1 MQLNWE
7 KCVFGVTELEFLG
20 HKISK
25 TGITPSEAK
34 VEALKS
40 FRKPENSNEVRSF
53 LGLANYL
60 NRFIPSLATIDAP
73 LRDLTR
79 KGTSFEWM
87 EKHEIAFSEIKAALA
102 KSTTLGFFNRTDR
115 TLVMADAS
123 PIGLGALLIQV
134 DRSGKHRVISFASKS
149 LTDTE
154 KRYCHTEKEALSLV
168 WSVEKFYIYLYGMQF
183 EILTDCKALIYLFTP
198 RSRPCARIER
208 WVLRLQGF
216 DYSITYIPGDQ
227 NQADVLSRLSTLKA
241 VPFDQ
246 LEEIMIRDIVDFA
259 ANVIA
264 VPWGDLVEASQTDP
278 EIQLV
283 LEHLRQDQR
292 QDLPIEFRVFSNELC
307 QVGEILLRGDRIV
320 VPEILRRRV
329 LEIAHEGHLGI
340 SMMKSSLR
348 SAVWWPKLDRDV
360 ESFVKKCRGCTLVS
374 APEAPEPMKRK
385 QMPAGP
391 WQEIAVDFLGP
402 LPDGQWLFVVVD
414 YYSRFVEVVEMSNIT
429 AQDTIRELST
439 IFGRFGIPR
448 TMRADNGPQL
458 SGECRELRQFCQELN
473 IELVNTTPYW
483 PQANGEVERQNR
495 SILKRLR
502 IAQELGKD
510 WRMELRKFLLAYHST
525 NHSITGK
532 SPSELMFGRRIRNKL
547 PSIPQFVEEEQVRD
561 RDKIIKEKGK
571 EYSDKHRN
579 AHGSSIKEGD
589 NVYVK
594 RVRKDHKLLADYSPE
609 LFTVVKRLGSEVTV
623 KSLETGKEYK
633 RNVSHL
639 KKADIESEEANT
651 HQTDSEDERS
661 EHHTETLAYGPGS
674 SKETSTVDEQDRARA
689 TDSSEDILD
698 QPLGKRKRLEPKKFQ
713 DYVPF

>member
-20 HKISK
+20 HKITQ
-25 TGITPSEAK
+25 TGIKPSEAK
-34 VEALKS
+34 VAALKA

-60 NRFIPSLATIDAP
+60 NRFLPSLATIDAP

-79 KGTSFEWM
+79 KGTSFEWL
-87 EKHEIAFSEIKAALA
+87 EKHETAFGEIKAALS
-102 KSTTLGFFNRTDR
+102 KSTTLGFFNREDR

-134 DRSGKHRVISFASKS
+134 DRQGKHRVISFASKS

-216 DYSITYIPGDQ
+216 DYTITYIPGDQ
-227 NQADVLSRLSTLKA
+227 NQADVLSRLSTLRP

-246 LEEIMIRDIVDFA
+246 LEEIMIRDIVNFS
-259 ANVIA
+259 ANVVAI
-264 VPWGDLVEASQTDP
+264 PWEDLVEASQSDP

-283 LEHLRQDQR
+283 LEHLGQDRRQDI
-292 QDLPIEFRVFSNELC
+292 PIEFRVFANELC
-307 QVGEILLRGDRIV
+307 QVGDILLRGDRIV
-320 VPEILRRRV
+320 VPGKLRPRV
-329 LEIAHEGHLGI
+329 LQIAHEGHLGI

-348 SAVWWPKLDRDV
+348 SSVWWPKLDRDV
-360 ESFVKKCRGCTLVS
+360 ESFVKKCRGCILVS
-374 APEAPEPMKRK
+374 APEVPEPIRRK

-414 YYSRFVEVVEMSNIT
+414 YYSRFVEVIEMSSIT
-429 AQDTIRELST
+429 AQHTIRELST
-439 IFGRFGIPR
+439 IFGRFGIPC

-458 SGECRELRQFCQELN
+458 SIECKELRDFCQELN
-473 IELVNTTPYW
+473 IELVNTIPYW

-525 NHSITGK
+525 NHSVTGR

-547 PSIPQFVEEEQVRD
+547 PSVPQFVEEEQVRD
-561 RDKIIKEKGK
+561 RDKLIKEKGK

-579 AHGSSIKEGD
+579 AHGSTIKEGD
-589 NVYVK
+589 YVYVK
-594 RVRKDHKLLADYSPE
+594 RVRKDHKLNADFSPE
-609 LFTVVKRLGSEVTV
+609 MFTVIKRSGSEVTV

-633 RNVSHL
+633 RYVSHL
-639 KKADIESEEANT
+639 KKAEIQPEEANT
-651 HQTDSEDERS
+651 RQTDSEDNRN
-661 EHHTETLAYGPGS
+661 EHHTEIIAHGQGS
-674 SKETSTVDEQDRARA
+674 SEETSPIEEQVERRN
-689 TDSSEDILD
+689 TDSPEVMSDH
-698 QPLGKRKRLEPKKFQ
+698 PPAKRKRFEPKRYQ
-713 DYVPF
+713 DYVPY